1 MTGSPFKPLILPRL
15 VIFLTLVPAILFLC
29 AGRLDL
35 PWFWAFSVLY
45 CGIFVG
51 MALSLDRELLKERV
65 QPGAG
70 GEDRGLRAM
79 IMPMFLAHLIVAGL
93 DAGRY
98 GWSPQ
103 IPTPLRIAALV
114 LLALA
119 MTLTAWSMRV
129 NRFFSPVVRIQSER
143 GHHVVS
149 TGPYAIVR
157 HPGYT
162 AALLNMACSGVVLG
176 SFWSV
181 VPLLPGFWLILH
193 RTVIEDRFLLA
204 NLNGY
209 RDYAARVRHRLIP
222 GVW

>member
-1 MTGSPFKPLILPRL
+1 MTGSPLNPLALLRL
-15 VIFLTLVPAILFLC
+15 VIFLALVPAILFLS

-35 PWFWAFSVLY
+35 PWFWAYSLLC

-51 MALSLDRELLKERV
+51 MALSLDRELLRERV
-65 QPGAG
+65 QPGPG

-93 DAGRY
+93 DAGRF

-103 IPTPLRIAALV
+103 IPTPVRITAVA

-119 MTLTAWSMRV
+119 MALTVWSMRV

-176 SFWSV
+176 SLWSI
-181 VPLLPGFWLILH
+181 VPLLPGVWLILR

-204 NLNGY
+204 NLDGY
-209 RDYAARVRHRLIP
+209 RDYAARVRHRLFP